1 MRHWLAGALATAL
14 LAAFGCGGGGVADG
28 GERRLTVSAAT
39 SLTNAF
45 EEYGADFAP
54 ATTRFSFAGSD
65 DLAAQI
71 RQGVKPDVYAAAN
84 TKLPEQLYDEG
95 LVGKPVKFA
104 GNRLVI
110 AVPAVPADIN
120 SLRDLGKGPQ
130 NLVIGAESVPVGEYT
145 QDLLSRLPPS
155 RSKAIRARVRS
166 EEPDVAGVVGKLTQ
180 GAADAGILYITDVA
194 AAGKK
199 MRAIELP
206 PVLQPNVEY
215 SAAVVKGAKEPVVAR
230 EFIDGLLSGK
240 GADALRRAG
249 FEPPPSR

>member
-84 TKLPEQLYDEG
+84 TKLPEQLYYEG

-110 AVPAVPADIN
+110 AVPAGGDDIN
-120 SLRDLGKGPQ
+120 GLRDLGKGGQ
-130 NLVIGAESVPVGEYT
+130 RLVIGAESVPVGEYT

-155 RSKAIRARVRS
+155 RNKAIRVRVRS

-206 PVLQPNVEY
+206 PGLQPNVEY
-215 SAAVVKGAKEPVVAR
+215 SAAVVKGAKEPEAAGK
-230 EFIDGLLSGK
+230 FIDGLLSGK
-240 GADALRRAG
+240 GAAALRKAG
-249 FEPPPSR
+249 FEPPSR

>member
-95 LVGKPVKFA
+95 LVGEPVKFA

-110 AVPAVPADIN
+110 AVPAGGDDIN
-120 SLRDLGKGPQ
+120 SLRDLGKGAQ
-130 NLVIGAESVPVGEYT
+130 KLVIGAESAPVGEYT

-206 PVLQPNVEY
+206 PDLQPNVEY
-215 SAAVVKGAKEPVVAR
+215 AAAVVKGAKEPVVAR
-230 EFIDGLLSGK
+230 EFIDCLLSGR
-240 GADALRRAG
+240 GAAALRRAG
-249 FEPPPSR
+249 FEQPQW